1 MSVVLNFKI
10 LDSSKLDTITSV
22 LNQCFSISKFE
33 IGDFNICTVVILTD
47 KSYAE
52 IRERFRKSLFLHD
65 ENIEFITPVNV
76 GRQYFDN

>member
-33 IGDFNICTVVILTD
+33 IGDFNICTVVILTN
-47 KSYAE
+47 KSYTE
-52 IRERFRKSLFLHD
+52 IREHFRKSLFLHD
-65 ENIEFITPVNV
+65 ENIEFITPLPS
-76 GRQYFDN
+76 GTRQYFD